1 MKQKIFGLILMGTGI
16 LLVSL
21 TLGSRILELN
31 QRKTLI
37 AQTRAVITQRVEEAQ
52 AAEFTGDSFS
62 FAEGPALLRIP
73 SLNLEEAVRE
83 GIAADTLKFS
93 LGMEHRGSRKCGQ
106 LRDRRSPQCCRRILC
121 DLPSIAIG
129 DEVILEHGGR
139 PLVYEVCRALTVTP
153 QDDSCC

>member
-52 AAEFTGDSFS
+52 AAEFTGDSF
-62 FAEGPALLRIP
+62 PLRR
-73 SLNLEEAVRE
+73 A
-83 GIAADTLKFS
+83 GAAADPVAEF
-93 LGMEHRGSRKCGQ
+93 
-106 LRDRRSPQCCRRILC
+106 RRS
-121 DLPSIAIG
+121 SA
-129 DEVILEHGGR
+129 
-139 PLVYEVCRALTVTP
+139 
-153 QDDSCC
+153 